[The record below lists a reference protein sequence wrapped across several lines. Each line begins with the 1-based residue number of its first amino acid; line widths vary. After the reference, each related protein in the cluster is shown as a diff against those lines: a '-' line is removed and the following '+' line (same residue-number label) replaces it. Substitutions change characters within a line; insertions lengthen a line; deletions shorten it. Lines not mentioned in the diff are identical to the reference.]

1 MLYIHDS
8 LLLQLQTDLHLL
20 RWQWRGPMQLPA
32 FQLAFNQL
40 MNYSLRYGVTHMLAD
55 TSTMPPVG
63 TREQA
68 WLSEAWLPRARAMRL
83 QHLALV
89 LPASLHNQLVVEH
102 VVQDGRFYLDTQV
115 HFFSDDY
122 SALDWLANG
131 EAVVAAMEHEWHSGR
146 ARSQPEGQLAGR

>member
-1 MLYIHDS
+1 MK
-8 LLLQLQTDLHLL
+8 LL

-40 MNYSLRYGVTHMLAD
+40 LNHTARYGITHMLAD

-63 TREQA
+63 PREQA
-68 WLSEAWLPRARAMRL
+68 WLSEEWLPRSRIMQL

-89 LPASLHNQLVVEH
+89 LPGSLHNQLVVEN
-102 VVQDGRFYLDTQV
+102 VVNDGRFYLDVQV

-131 EAVVAAMEHEWHSGR
+131 EAVVAAMEQEWHNGR
-146 ARSQPEGQLAGR
+146 ARSQSKVQFIGR